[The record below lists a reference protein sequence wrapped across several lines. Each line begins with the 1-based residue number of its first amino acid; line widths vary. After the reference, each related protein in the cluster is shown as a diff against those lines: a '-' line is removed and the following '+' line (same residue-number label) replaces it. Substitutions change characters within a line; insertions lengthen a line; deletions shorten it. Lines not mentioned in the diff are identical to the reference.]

1 MSLLFVMELPVVDR
15 SSVSLWSHAYRD
27 WPENRRISTRTNA
40 CVLLQIQVASAFCCC
55 LYCTVIALVVV
66 HVNMLRHTKHEQEMT
81 ALCWVRKFVC
91 SVTIAPQP
99 QSNKHAFTDI
109 PSKHIYQMHWS
120 KKCAVDWTYTC
131 HLGDYFRINLG
142 QLIVP
147 IIIHHLFLTC
157 AYTSWTCF
165 IILYVLNSFLYYSHS
180 IIYMCDSWFDLK
192 FYAYCLNMNMI
203 GMDLT
208 KISVK
213 INKTW

>member
-1 MSLLFVMELPVVDR
+1 MELPVVDR

-99 QSNKHAFTDI
+99 QSNKRAFTDI

-120 KKCAVDWTYTC
+120 KKCAVYWTYTC

-142 QLIVP
+142 QLIAPDYHSPFIPNLCLHKLNLFYYPLRFEFILVLQSQ
-147 IIIHHLFLTC
+147 HHLHVRQLVWFK
-157 AYTSWTCF
+157 
-165 IILYVLNSFLYYSHS
+165 IL
-180 IIYMCDSWFDLK
+180 
-192 FYAYCLNMNMI
+192 CLLFEHEHDWN
-203 GMDLT
+203 GLD
-208 KISVK
+208 
-213 INKTW
+213 